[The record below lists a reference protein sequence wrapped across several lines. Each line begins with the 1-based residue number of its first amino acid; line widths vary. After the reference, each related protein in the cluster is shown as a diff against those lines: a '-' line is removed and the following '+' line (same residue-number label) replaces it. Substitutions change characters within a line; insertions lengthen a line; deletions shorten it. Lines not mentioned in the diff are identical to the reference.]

1 MRGKS
6 IVTHWIGFV
15 HGQSRC
21 LDWTMTFWIL
31 KTFVQKTWNM
41 ATHSV
46 WLILVTS
53 ELWGYLEKETTLL
66 CTANIFWWRLGLAND
81 NLMILKLNTW
91 YHLYIGISR
100 LERKEEGVGVCQSGS
115 DSGLYC
121 HKVVPP
127 AQEAKGQ
134 TADVSLLLE
143 YTEETTGAISPLMI
157 KQDWWENPDIA
168 A

>member
-1 MRGKS
+1 
-6 IVTHWIGFV
+6 
-15 HGQSRC
+15 
-21 LDWTMTFWIL
+21 
-31 KTFVQKTWNM
+31 
-41 ATHSV
+41 
-46 WLILVTS
+46 
-53 ELWGYLEKETTLL
+53 
-66 CTANIFWWRLGLAND
+66 
-81 NLMILKLNTW
+81 MILKLNTW